1 MSVDWTNSKYFKAN
15 EFTCSHTGTEKMD
28 QGFINKLNNLREIYG
43 KPMTVSSGYRDSTHP
58 VEAVKKDPTAGAHV
72 SGKAADIFDEYY
84 DKYKKSYK
92 MFHKNMHYV
101 DYKKHKEAARV
112 LSKAAVVVDTIDKM
126 EQERR
131 K

>member
-1 MSVDWTNSKYFKAN
+1 MSVDWDNSKYFKAS

-72 SGKAADIFDEYY
+72 SGKAADILIDRADAF
-84 DKYKKSYK
+84 KLLSLAFVVGFTGIGVNQKGG
-92 MFHKNMHYV
+92 
-101 DYKKHKEAARV
+101 ARF
-112 LSKAAVVVDTIDKM
+112 LHLDTI
-126 EQERR
+126 EGSPARPR
-131 K
+131 PTIWSY